1 MQGSATG
8 IYLGICGIDYWHQLL
23 QRNPSEIDAYLTTGN
38 THSLA
43 SGRLAHFYGTTA
55 PSISLDTACS
65 SSLVAL
71 HLAIKSLRDRES
83 DLALVGGVN
92 RLIAPEVSINF
103 SQAKMLSP
111 DGLCKTFDDRA
122 DGFVRSE
129 GCGMVVLKRLSDA
142 IADGDNIRA
151 VLLGSAVNQDGRT
164 SSITTPNSLSQQA
177 VIQQALANSKV
188 EPTQVSYLESHG
200 TGTALGDLLE
210 LEALSEVFSDNQ
222 ELILGAVKTNIGHL
236 EAASGIASLIKA
248 VLALE
253 RATIPANLH
262 LQRPNQHLE
271 WQNTPFTLPQTNLP
285 WQKTEIP
292 RIAGVST
299 FGFSGTNAHVVIQEA
314 PNVEATNNLPQSDRY
329 LFTLSARNKPA
340 LEQLAETYVQYLQQ
354 NPQLNLADI
363 CLTVNTGR
371 SHFNHRLAMVATST
385 QEIVTKL
392 TQFLDR
398 ETSSEF
404 WRGRVKANRGLQIAI
419 ASNLELDNPLRELA
433 KSLLVNS
440 QVVNPQSDLGSASLI
455 WEMSS
460 SQTIF
465 TIDTQEVIF
474 TEVAR
479 SEILRKGD
487 RDQTNQELQDLE
499 LLLPGLAQLY
509 ILGIPLNW
517 QTIAKHSGG
526 RKIPLP
532 TYAFQRQIYWFES

>member
-1 MQGSATG
+1 M
-8 IYLGICGIDYWHQLL
+8 
-23 QRNPSEIDAYLTTGN
+23 
-38 THSLA
+38 
-43 SGRLAHFYGTTA
+43 
-55 PSISLDTACS
+55 
-65 SSLVAL
+65 
-71 HLAIKSLRDRES
+71 
-83 DLALVGGVN
+83 
-92 RLIAPEVSINF
+92 
-103 SQAKMLSP
+103 
-111 DGLCKTFDDRA
+111 
-122 DGFVRSE
+122 
-129 GCGMVVLKRLSDA
+129 
-142 IADGDNIRA
+142 
-151 VLLGSAVNQDGRT
+151 
-164 SSITTPNSLSQQA
+164 
-177 VIQQALANSKV
+177 
-188 EPTQVSYLESHG
+188 
-200 TGTALGDLLE
+200 
-210 LEALSEVFSDNQ
+210 
-222 ELILGAVKTNIGHL
+222 KTNIGHL